1 MAKVSIFKIDEYG
14 YPRFTSAGWMTRAEA
29 IVVQTTFDQRTE
41 ILTYGEFKA
50 RQDPDSM
57 SEAEL
62 RRKNGHSTPAKR
74 GVVVTGMIPGFTRAE
89 VEEGLRLAGYAP
101 QSDVNSLT
109 AFVIAGNQP
118 GGKVQRAQAMGV
130 NVRQWSEFAKVMA

>member
-14 YPRFTSAGWMTRAEA
+14 YPRFTNADWMTRAEA
-29 IVVQTTFDQRTE
+29 IVVQTTFDQQTE

-57 SEAEL
+57 SEAEV
-62 RRKNGHSTPAKR
+62 RRKNGHSAPAKR

-109 AFVIAGNQP
+109 AFVIAGDQP
-118 GGKVQRAQAMGV
+118 GGKVQRAQAMGI
-130 NVRQWSEFAKVMA
+130 NVRQWSEFAGVMA